1 MEEAMRLKA
10 GVKLADLEPQMA
22 LAAFVVARI
31 FERRGLEAVIT
42 SANDSKH
49 SAASWHY
56 KGRALDFRTKFDS
69 LNGMEE
75 SLREEIKDALGEEF
89 DVIVEALGTDNE
101 HLHLEY
107 DPKEAT

>member
-1 MEEAMRLKA
+1 MKLKL
-10 GVKLADLEPQMA
+10 GVKLTNLAPQMA
-22 LAAFVVARI
+22 LAALVVARI

-89 DVIVEALGTDNE
+89 DVVVEAIGTDNE
-101 HLHLEY
+101 HLHVEW
-107 DPKEAT
+107 DVKDA